1 MFSSRFERL
10 LRRLRGSSLIEVM
23 IAGAL
28 LAIGMTAIA
37 AMLNESVFSSRMAS
51 RKTEASEVGVSTL
64 ERLASQGYAS
74 LATIPFGTVD
84 GGGFT
89 FDGGRYTDDAG
100 ILLYET
106 TYSLTSV
113 GVPAQSRYI
122 EVKVT
127 YWDNLR
133 NPRVQT
139 YGTVVSNPN
148 P

>member
-1 MFSSRFERL
+1 MFSSRLKRL

-74 LATIPFGTVD
+74 LLPIPFGTY
-84 GGGFT
+84 
-89 FDGGRYTDDAG
+89 DGGRFTDDAG
-100 ILLYET
+100 TLLYET
-106 TYSLTSV
+106 TYTLTDG
-113 GVPAQSRYI
+113 GVPSQALYV

-139 YGTVVSNPN
+139 YGTVVSNPD